1 MFRIKNNKLKRE
13 YPFQSFGGL
22 AAKTYDPTKPHYS
35 ARLCEI
41 KYTWGRY
48 RSRSATLSADSS
60 GLAVVDVTLAIDSIN
75 AVECGGFVYSE
86 GQGETL
92 QAGEYRYDRQS
103 KLLYVKVW

>member
-1 MFRIKNNKLKRE
+1 MFTIRNNNLNRA
-13 YPFQSFGGL
+13 YPFESFGGL
-22 AAKTYDPTKPHYS
+22 AAKIYDPLKPHYS

-48 RSRSATLSADSS
+48 RTRSATLSPDSN
-60 GLAVVDVTLAIDSIN
+60 GMAVVEVAIAIDSVN
-75 AVECGGFVYSE
+75 AVECGGFVYAE

>member
-1 MFRIKNNKLKRE
+1 MFKIKNNNLNRD
-13 YPFQSFGGL
+13 YLFQSYGGL
-22 AAKTYDPTKPHYS
+22 AAKIYDPLKPHYS

-60 GLAVVDVTLAIDSIN
+60 GLAVVEVAIAIDSVN
-75 AVECGGFVYSE
+75 SVECGGFVFAE

-92 QAGEYRYDRQS
+92 EAGEYRYDRQS